1 MARSSGIAR
10 ADDLAMD
17 ARRRSVSMPKVAAA
31 SFAGAVLEWY
41 DFFLFGTASAL
52 VFGPLFFP
60 AADKAASTGAAFATF
75 GVGFIARPLGG
86 IFFGHLGDKF
96 GRKATL
102 IATLLI
108 TGTGTFLIGLLPTYA
123 SIGVWAPIILV
134 ILRLV
139 QGFGLGGEYG
149 GAALL
154 TIEHAAPD
162 RRGFW
167 GSLPQASAAT
177 GLLIGTGVF
186 NLMSLLPRDDFL
198 NWGWRVPFL
207 LSVAMLAIGLFIR
220 LNILETPDFEKTRQA
235 DRVARLPLLTL
246 LAQQPMNTLY
256 ATVARLVETVSF
268 NIIAVFGLAY
278 VTNVVGVSRSVP
290 LTAIMIASF
299 VAIPLCPLF
308 GLLSDRWGR
317 RTMYLAGCVCSFLL
331 AFPFLALLGTGSPA
345 LIVVAMVLIYSLAPT
360 LMFSVEATFFAEIF
374 HANVRYTGLSVAYQF
389 SAIVGGFVP
398 LVAVNLLAANGN
410 SPWLVAVF
418 LMAMSAVSFLAAYL
432 ATQVGAEYYRFPA
445 LGESAPATPET

>member
-1 MARSSGIAR
+1 
-10 ADDLAMD
+10 
-17 ARRRSVSMPKVAAA
+17 
-31 SFAGAVLEWY
+31 
-41 DFFLFGTASAL
+41 
-52 VFGPLFFP
+52 
-60 AADKAASTGAAFATF
+60 
-75 GVGFIARPLGG
+75 
-86 IFFGHLGDKF
+86 
-96 GRKATL
+96 
-102 IATLLI
+102 
-108 TGTGTFLIGLLPTYA
+108 
-123 SIGVWAPIILV
+123 
-134 ILRLV
+134 
-139 QGFGLGGEYG
+139 
-149 GAALL
+149 
-154 TIEHAAPD
+154 
-162 RRGFW
+162 
-167 GSLPQASAAT
+167 
-177 GLLIGTGVF
+177 
-186 NLMSLLPRDDFL
+186 
-198 NWGWRVPFL
+198 
-207 LSVAMLAIGLFIR
+207 MLAIGLFIR

-235 DRVARLPLLTL
+235 DKVARLPLLTL

-278 VTNVVGVSRSVP
+278 VANVVGVSRSVP

-317 RTMYLAGCVCSFLL
+317 RTLYLAGCVCSFLL

-345 LIVVAMVLIYSLAPT
+345 LIVMAMVLIYSLAPT

-389 SAIVGGFVP
+389 SAIIGGFVP

-418 LMAMSAVSFLAAYL
+418 LMVMSAVSFLAAYL
-432 ATQVGAEYYRFPA
+432 ATQVGAEYHRFPA

>member
-1 MARSSGIAR
+1 MARSSDIAK
-10 ADDLAMD
+10 ADESVMKPPH
-17 ARRRSVSMPKVAAA
+17 RSVSMPKVAAA

-52 VFGPLFFP
+52 IFGPLFFP
-60 AADKAASTGAAFATF
+60 ATNAAASTGAAFATF

-86 IFFGHLGDKF
+86 IFFGHLGDKL
-96 GRKATL
+96 GRKVTL

-123 SIGVWAPIILV
+123 SIGIWAPIGLV

-154 TIEHAAPD
+154 TIEHAAPN

-177 GLLIGTGVF
+177 GLLIGTVIF
-186 NLMSLLPRDDFL
+186 DLMSRLPRNDFL
-198 NWGWRVPFL
+198 DWGWRVPFL
-207 LSVAMLAIGLFIR
+207 LSVVMLAIGVFIR
-220 LNILETPDFEKTRQA
+220 LNVLETPDFEHTRQT
-235 DRVARLPLLTL
+235 DQVTRVPLFSL
-246 LAQQPMNTLY
+246 LAQQPLNTLY
-256 ATVARLVETVSF
+256 ATGARLAETVSF
-268 NIIAVFGLAY
+268 NIIAVFGITY

-290 LTAIMIASF
+290 LRGIMISSL

-317 RTMYLAGCVCSFLL
+317 RTLYLVGCVCSFV
-331 AFPFLALLGTGSPA
+331 LALPFFALLDTGSPG
-345 LIVVAMVLIYSLAPT
+345 LILVAMVIIYSLAPT
-360 LMFSVEATFFAEIF
+360 LMFSVEATFFAELF
-374 HANVRYTGLSVAYQF
+374 HVNVRYTGLSVAYQL
-389 SAIVGGFVP
+389 SAVIGGFVP
-398 LVAVNLLAANGN
+398 LVALYLLTADAK
-410 SPWLVAVF
+410 SPWMVAAL
-418 LMAMSAVSFLAAYL
+418 LMAISVISFLSACL
-432 ATQVGAEYYRFPA
+432 ATRVDK
-445 LGESAPATPET
+445 